1 MPLMTVF
8 PKIPRFNSASTE
20 PFNVMVCDGL
30 EEMEPT
36 KLEKAACASEKTARG
51 EDGKEVF
58 KVEPLTEAAAK
69 GVSMFP
75 SCLAPSY

>member
-1 MPLMTVF
+1 
-8 PKIPRFNSASTE
+8 
-20 PFNVMVCDGL
+20 L